1 MIHEVTRTKAK
12 LVTIQMD
19 FSEKASTHALLMW
32 YRNFSTSHHS

>member
-12 LVTIQMD
+12 LITIQID
-19 FSEKASTHALLMW
+19 FSEKASTHTLLMW